1 MKYRCVLPHA
11 EIRDASFS
19 FLNIDK
25 INLLQKIHS
34 HFSPSLMKMQP
45 YVCRRHVMT
54 RKIRINLVIIA
65 IGTLCLHGCDDLRR
79 EPVHSLA
86 SYGFR
91 PDTPLAARTAGP
103 PAVLLDYLKK
113 LDRSPEYEPYLPG
126 VKELEAVSQAL
137 SKLPP
142 LHREVMR
149 SRLVGMYFIKNF
161 RGSGLTDWVVDAENN
176 VYAIMVFNASVFS
189 KSISAL
195 LTEREQTCFIPDD
208 PSYEVSIDCGTRY
221 GAFMYILLHESTHLV
236 DYVKNIT
243 PFTDPQVKKYLRIRP
258 TETNITRDIWKEYDV
273 PRSSFIFTHR
283 VVFYGFASPGLKI
296 SEAERVYSEL
306 SGSPFISLYGSQSWA
321 EDLAELATFYH
332 LSRTLNQP
340 YVIRVAKSGKNLLT
354 LYPLNAPEVKK
365 RLPMI
370 QKYFYSN

>member
-1 MKYRCVLPHA
+1 
-11 EIRDASFS
+11 
-19 FLNIDK
+19 
-25 INLLQKIHS
+25 
-34 HFSPSLMKMQP
+34 
-45 YVCRRHVMT
+45 MT

-65 IGTLCLHGCDDLRR
+65 IGTICLHGCDDLRR
-79 EPVHSLA
+79 EPVHSFA
-86 SYGFR
+86 SYRFR
-91 PDTPLAARTAGP
+91 PDSPLAARTAEP

-113 LDRSPEYEPYLPG
+113 LDKCPEYEPYLPG
-126 VKELEAVSQAL
+126 KKELETVSQAL

-149 SRLVGMYFIKNF
+149 SRLIGIYFIKNF
-161 RGSGLTDWVVDAENN
+161 RGSGLTDWVVDPENN
-176 VYAIMVFNASVFS
+176 VYAIMVFNASIFS

-208 PSYEVSIDCGTRY
+208 PSYEVSIDCGTRD
-221 GAFMYILLHESTHLV
+221 GAVTYILLHESTHLV

-243 PFTDPQVKKYLRIRP
+243 PYTDPQVKKYLRIR
-258 TETNITRDIWKEYDV
+258 TTDTDITRDVWDGYDT
-273 PRSSFIFTHR
+273 PRATFMFTHR
-283 VVFYGFASPGLKI
+283 VFFYGFSTPRLKI

-332 LSRTLNQP
+332 LSRILKQP
-340 YVIRVAKSGKNLLT
+340 YTIRVSKSGKNLMT

-370 QKYFYSN
+370 QKYFY